1 MIVSGSSSTPAPDFV
16 RCNSGNSVPETN
28 RLRSFT
34 APSSPTFLTLLLSSR
49 KRDSSTTVPAFRPPF
64 SRSFAQQNNSIHKYL
79 AICQGR
85 AAKEASCSQ
94 SGARPLDSPEDCCLR
109 MSSIV
114 YYTVQGDRDDPEH
127 PNAFAIAKPYDRIV
141 VGDVREAFP
150 LSGTFQ

>member
-1 MIVSGSSSTPAPDFV
+1 M
-16 RCNSGNSVPETN
+16 
-28 RLRSFT
+28 
-34 APSSPTFLTLLLSSR
+34 
-49 KRDSSTTVPAFRPPF
+49 
-64 SRSFAQQNNSIHKYL
+64 
-79 AICQGR
+79 CQGQLVQPKKR
-85 AAKEASCSQ
+85 RET
-94 SGARPLDSPEDCCLR
+94 LDSPEDSCLC